1 MERKESE
8 MKFTEENW
16 KVQKEDVVFGAENG
30 DESVHDDLIGEST
43 VHDDLNGEGTVHDD
57 LNGEALIRDAQNGN
71 PDAKELLL
79 EQNEGLIRK
88 VVTNHMRAY
97 VGLHPL
103 FTEEDLTVAA

>member
-1 MERKESE
+1 

-16 KVQKEDVVFGAENG
+16 KVQNEDVVFGAENG
-30 DESVHDDLIGEST
+30 DES

-71 PDAKELLL
+71 SDAKELLL